1 MNKPPTLATGQR
13 YLDALR
19 AAGFSVTLSD
29 DRKTLLVTPASQ
41 LTPYDR
47 EDIRDHKAD
56 LLDALEAEPAVKL
69 WGTP

>member
-1 MNKPPTLATGQR
+1 MTPGQR

-29 DRKTLLVTPASQ
+29 DLQNLLVTPASR

-47 EDIRDHKAD
+47 QDIKEHKQA
-56 LLDALEAEPAVKL
+56 LVDALEAEPAVKL
-69 WGTP
+69 WRTP